1 MNRAMDWDQFQRL
14 SERGNFIPVYQQW
27 PADLDTPVSA
37 WYRVCRGQPYSFLLE
52 VPPSG
57 GSLEIGNFVPLWLPL
72 AQVFG
77 CPVPPSG
84 GSLEIGNYIIH
95 QDTEVIHIKG
105 SPFGGIPRNWKP

>member
-57 GSLEIGNFVPLWLPL
+57 GSLEIGNYFWPMMFGRLMNFMFPLRGDP
-72 AQVFG
+72 
-77 CPVPPSG
+77 
-84 GSLEIGNYIIH
+84 
-95 QDTEVIHIKG
+95 
-105 SPFGGIPRNWKP
+105 